1 MTVSRNGLW
10 IIFAVVVIICA
21 WDLYSAIRGQG
32 NNFVAWALG
41 AMMAVFAVW
50 ILSKLIRGDSTL

>member
-1 MTVSRNGLW
+1 MNVSRNGLW

-21 WDLYSAIRGQG
+21 WDVYAAVRGQG

-41 AMMAVFAVW
+41 AMMAVFAIW
-50 ILSKLIRGDSTL
+50 ILSKLIRGDASL